1 MILEGVR
8 VEGFRCFVR
17 STDVRGFTPSLN
29 VVSAPNGTGK
39 STLFEAIRRA
49 LIDHHTV
56 SGVEAEKMRPW
67 GRSIAP
73 VVTVDFS
80 HAGQRYRVQKR
91 FLDAAACDLFRWEI
105 DAFIAVD
112 RGERADEKVRALLS
126 RPTAPKG
133 LSREAHWGLAQV
145 LWAPQGMIELGPL
158 GPELATR
165 VRDTLAAQV
174 VGARGA
180 EIERAVEERFR
191 QYFTPQT
198 LKLKTGRR
206 APEVVRKDEELAL
219 ARAAVERAKERH
231 ERTAL
236 TQERVGALRS
246 ELAKAERERA
256 EHDREVRACDEKL
269 RAFDDADKQQRE
281 AQLREREAESQ
292 LRASKA
298 QLEAWRRARAA
309 IEQGERAL
317 ADAELAT
324 VVAQTERDEQARA
337 AQRAL
342 DLELESERA
351 QEQLRA
357 AQAQIAA
364 HDERARA
371 RAALDRAQQTL
382 AAIDAAERALLSAEA
397 ALGTALAPS
406 EHEIDRARRAHAQRE
421 RASSRL
427 ESLAITVRVR
437 ALRPLDIRSDDERAS
452 SGDEHVVRGLGAVR
466 LTLEDVAELRVDG
479 PMSEREVEQARAQLR
494 EADDALRT
502 IEARWQSS
510 DPATLAAQSAL
521 HKERVAAVRE
531 QTARLEALGGAR
543 ARSECERVLA
553 AWEGR
558 EGELDADPAHDAVR
572 EALARW
578 AAEVERVGD
587 HRALVRLR
595 RDRERSVSERDAS
608 LAVARDRAGRCR
620 DELDR
625 AKATLQALRTSGE
638 SEAACAAEHDR
649 ALLAFDAARVAAA
662 RARAAL
668 EGRDAI
674 DRARAQWF
682 ARWSTV
688 DAAVLSLRDAA
699 RTEEGRLDE
708 LTQGASFAVLA
719 RAEEEVAR
727 IEADAQRLHLEA
739 DAVKLLRETLVRARD
754 EAVAKVAGEVE
765 RAAERILATIA
776 GKERVR
782 VELGETFAPSRARV
796 GEGEG
801 VALDALS
808 GGEREQ
814 VHFAVRLALAEVLAQ
829 EERPMVVLDDVL
841 VATDSARLGRVI
853 QVLEDAASRMQV
865 IVLTCHPERY
875 ERANNATHLKL
886 DSGVVGSGS

>member
-17 STDVRGFTPSLN
+17 STDVRGFSAGLN

-56 SGVEAEKMRPW
+56 AGVEAEKMRPW

-73 VVTVDFS
+73 VVTVDFV
-80 HAGQRYRVQKR
+80 HAAQRYRVQKR
-91 FLDAAACDLFRWEI
+91 FLDAASCDLFRWEV

-198 LKLKTGRR
+198 SKLKTGRR

-219 ARAAVERAKERH
+219 ARAAVERARERH

-236 TQERVGALRS
+236 TQERVGALRT
-246 ELAKAERERA
+246 ELAEAERQRA
-256 EHDREVRACDEKL
+256 ELEREVRACDEKL
-269 RAFDDADKQQRE
+269 RAFDQAEKHQRDAL
-281 AQLREREAESQ
+281 LREREAESQ
-292 LRASKA
+292 LRASRA
-298 QLEAWRRARAA
+298 QLEAWRAARAA
-309 IEQGERAL
+309 IEQGERAHAEAARSAL
-317 ADAELAT
+317 A
-324 VVAQTERDEQARA
+324 AQTERDEHARE

-342 DLELESERA
+342 DRELESERA
-351 QEQLRA
+351 REELRA
-357 AQAQIAA
+357 IRAQIAA
-364 HDERARA
+364 QEERTRARA
-371 RAALDRAQQTL
+371 TFEQARERLGLLED
-382 AAIDAAERALLSAEA
+382 AERALRSAEA

-406 EHEIDRARRAHAQRE
+406 DHEIDRARRAHAQRE
-421 RASSRL
+421 RALSRL
-427 ESLAITVRVR
+427 ESLAITVHVR
-437 ALRPLDIRSDDERAS
+437 ALAPLRIQSESEQSS
-452 SGDEHVVRGLGAVR
+452 SGDAQVIRGLGGVR
-466 LTLEDVAELRVDG
+466 LTLEGVAELRVEG
-479 PMSEREVEQARAQLR
+479 PVSEREVEQARAQLR
-494 EADDALRT
+494 EADEALGA

-510 DPATLAAQSAL
+510 DPATLAAQSAV
-521 HKERVAAVRE
+521 HRERLAAVRE
-531 QTARLEALGGAR
+531 QAARLEALGGAR
-543 ARSECERVLA
+543 AREECERQVR
-553 AWEGR
+553 AWHER
-558 EGELDADPAHDAVR
+558 EHERDPEDDRGASS
-572 EALARW
+572 EALAHW
-578 AAEVERVGD
+578 TAEAERVGD
-587 HRALVRLR
+587 HRSLVRAR
-595 RDRERSVSERDAS
+595 RECERSASEREAA
-608 LAVARDRAGRCR
+608 LAVAHERAGRCR
-620 DELDR
+620 SELDR
-625 AKATLQALRTSGE
+625 ARFALEALRAQSE
-638 SEAACAAEHDR
+638 SEAACAAEHER

-662 RARAAL
+662 RAREAL
-668 EGRDAI
+668 EGRAAI
-674 DRARAQWF
+674 DHARAQWS
-682 ARWSTV
+682 ARLATT

-699 RTEEGRLDE
+699 RMEEGRLDE

-719 RAEEEVAR
+719 RAEEELAR
-727 IEADAQRLHLEA
+727 IEADSQRLHLEA
-739 DAVKLLRETLVRARD
+739 DAVKLLRETLTRARD

-765 RAAERILATIA
+765 RAAERILGTIA
-776 GKERVR
+776 GRARVR

-801 VALDALS
+801 VALEALS

-841 VATDSARLGRVI
+841 VATDSARLRRVI
-853 QVLEDAASRMQV
+853 EVLEDAASRMQV

-875 ERANNATHLKL
+875 EHANGATHLKL
-886 DSGVVGSGS
+886 DAGVVGAGS